1 MFLHYFENI
10 DKYLFYSK
18 CPGFIINKNKDLY
31 FYEKIGDKVLKYAI
45 TSITSET
52 EIEYDYYFM

>member
-1 MFLHYFENI
+1 MI
-10 DKYLFYSK
+10 DKYLFFDK
-18 CPGFIINKNKDLY
+18 GPNFLINKNNSLY

-52 EIEYDYYFM
+52 KTCIFFKK

>member
-1 MFLHYFENI
+1 MI
-10 DKYLFYSK
+10 DKYLFFDK
-18 CPGFIINKNKDLY
+18 GPNFLINKNNSLY

-52 EIEYDYYFM
+52 EIEYDYYFI